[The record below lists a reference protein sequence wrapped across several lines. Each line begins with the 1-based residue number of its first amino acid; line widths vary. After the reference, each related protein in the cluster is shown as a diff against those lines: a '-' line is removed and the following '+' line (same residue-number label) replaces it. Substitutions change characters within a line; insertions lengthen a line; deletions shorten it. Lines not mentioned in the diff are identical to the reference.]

1 MMTTFDALADPMRRR
16 ILDLLRE
23 RPRLVGELA
32 DLLSISQPGIS
43 KHLRVLREVGLV
55 RVRKAAQ
62 RRWYELRP
70 EPLAEVHAWLE
81 SYRHFWD
88 ERFQR
93 LDDYLQE
100 LQENE
105 KKLENTMRT
114 VISKDGTAL
123 AFDQSGQGP
132 ALILV
137 AGATATRLAEAAL
150 SAHLAPH
157 FTVLAYDRRGR
168 GDSGDTPPY
177 AVEREVEDLEAL
189 ITEAGGS
196 AFVFGHSSG
205 AVLALEA
212 ARLLPG
218 KIKKLAMYEPPFI
231 IDDSRP
237 PVPQD
242 YVPHLNELIAAGRR
256 GEAVEYF
263 MTDAMLVP
271 AEMVAQMRN
280 SPMWPQIEAVAH
292 TIPYDGTIMGDTM
305 SGNPST
311 IRKWASVTV
320 PTLVMVGGA
329 SHAFFHNGTQTLV
342 DILPNAQYRRLPGQ
356 DHGPADE
363 VLTPALVEFFKG

>member
-1 MMTTFDALADPMRRR
+1 MQHVT
-16 ILDLLRE
+16 
-23 RPRLVGELA
+23 
-32 DLLSISQPGIS
+32 
-43 KHLRVLREVGLV
+43 
-55 RVRKAAQ
+55 
-62 RRWYELRP
+62 
-70 EPLAEVHAWLE
+70 
-81 SYRHFWD
+81 
-88 ERFQR
+88 
-93 LDDYLQE
+93 
-100 LQENE
+100 
-105 KKLENTMRT
+105 
-114 VISKDGTAL
+114 SKDGTIIAYE
-123 AFDQSGQGP
+123 QSGQGP
-132 ALILV
+132 ALVVVGGVLGDHSQQ
-137 AGATATRLAEAAL
+137 AGLAAFLAE
-150 SAHLAPH
+150 H
-157 FTVLAYDRRGR
+157 FTVYNIDRRGH
-168 GDSGDTPPY
+168 GESGFTAPY
-177 AVEREVEDLEAL
+177 AVEREVEDLESL

-212 ARLLPG
+212 ARLLPS
-218 KIKKLAMYEPPFI
+218 KIEKLALYEPPFI

-237 PVPQD
+237 PVPRD

-280 SPMWPQIEAVAH
+280 TPMWPQIEVVAH

-329 SHAFFHNGTQTLV
+329 SHAFFHNGTQALV
-342 DILPNAQYRRLPGQ
+342 GLLPNAVYRTLAGQ

-363 VLTPALVEFFKG
+363 VLTPALVEFFEGTAIKGTLHA